1 MSRAHS
7 TLSTQP
13 EVSVAAALGF
23 YGSRLVLPIAL
34 LLPPVRQWALDAR
47 LLWPYLGALAFSF
60 AFLLVP
66 VVRSFALWR
75 GVLDHP
81 DLRKVH
87 AVATPLLGGAAVYAA
102 FAVTVLYNFEFSRDL
117 KGVAVGA
124 TLVVLVGILDD
135 MFTLR
140 ASVKLAGQI
149 LGVLAAMGYG
159 VTLRIVP
166 VAWPGAAWL
175 NLLLTVLWFLAVTN
189 AIQFLDGMD
198 GLAAGLGVIASFFV
212 TITALQTSQRYLM
225 FLSAALLGAC
235 LGFLPYN
242 FRFRAPAQVF
252 LGDAGASFIGF
263 TLAGLAV
270 MGEWARDN
278 PLIALCTPILILG
291 VPLFDITF
299 VAVNRVVEGKVR
311 SFHEWLAYVG
321 RDHIHHR
328 FEALGLTKTESVL
341 LIFFISFTLGL
352 SAILLKD
359 ATPYEVSLLLLQA
372 VFILS
377 IVAVLESVGR
387 RGGGSQ

>member
-1 MSRAHS
+1 
-7 TLSTQP
+7 
-13 EVSVAAALGF
+13 
-23 YGSRLVLPIAL
+23 
-34 LLPPVRQWALDAR
+34 
-47 LLWPYLGALAFSF
+47 
-60 AFLLVP
+60 
-66 VVRSFALWR
+66 
-75 GVLDHP
+75 
-81 DLRKVH
+81 
-87 AVATPLLGGAAVYAA
+87 
-102 FAVTVLYNFEFSRDL
+102 
-117 KGVAVGA
+117 VGA

-166 VAWPGAAWL
+166 VAWPGAVWL

>member
-1 MSRAHS
+1 MNRVDS
-7 TLSTQP
+7 TLSSQRELSTA
-13 EVSVAAALGF
+13 SGLGF
-23 YGSRLVLPIAL
+23 YVSLVLPIIL
-34 LLPPVRQWALDAR
+34 LLPPVRRWAIEAR
-47 LLWPYLGALAFSF
+47 LLWPYLGTLAFSL
-60 AFLLVP
+60 AFVFVP
-66 VVRSFALWR
+66 LVRSFALWR

-81 DLRKVH
+81 DPRKVH
-87 AVATPLLGGAAVYAA
+87 AAPTPLLGGAAVYAA
-102 FAVTVLYNFEFSRDL
+102 FALTVLHNFDFSREL

-124 TLVVLVGILDD
+124 TVVVIVGILDD
-135 MFTLR
+135 MFGLP
-140 ASVKLAGQI
+140 ASVKLAGQVV
-149 LGVLAAMGYG
+149 GALAALGYG
-159 VTLRIVP
+159 VTLGIVP
-166 VAWPGAAWL
+166 STWPAATWL
-175 NLLLTVLWFLAVTN
+175 NLLLTVLWLITVTN

-198 GLAAGLGVIASFFV
+198 GLATGLGAIASFFITV
-212 TITALQTSQRYLM
+212 TALQTSQPYLM

-242 FRFRAPAQVF
+242 FRPRAAAQVF
-252 LGDAGASFIGF
+252 LGDSGASFIGF

-291 VPLFDITF
+291 VPLFDLTF
-299 VAVNRVVEGKVR
+299 VAVNRVVAGKVH
-311 SFHEWLAYVG
+311 SIHEWLAYVG

-359 ATPYEVSLLLLQA
+359 ATPYEATLLLLQA

-387 RGGGSQ
+387 RGG

>member
-1 MSRAHS
+1 MNRADS
-7 TLSTQP
+7 TLSSQRELSTA
-13 EVSVAAALGF
+13 SGLGF
-23 YGSRLVLPIAL
+23 YVSRVVLPIIL
-34 LLPPVRQWALDAR
+34 LLPPVRRWAVEAR
-47 LLWPYLGALAFSF
+47 LLWPYLGTLAFSL
-60 AFLLVP
+60 AFLFVP
-66 VVRSFALWR
+66 LVRSFALWR

-81 DLRKVH
+81 DPRKVH
-87 AVATPLLGGAAVYAA
+87 AVPTPLLGGAAVYAA
-102 FAVTVLYNFEFSRDL
+102 FALTVLHNFDFSREL

-124 TLVVLVGILDD
+124 TVVVIVGILDD
-135 MFTLR
+135 MFGLP
-140 ASVKLAGQI
+140 ASVKLAGQVV
-149 LGVLAAMGYG
+149 GALAALSYG
-159 VTLRIVP
+159 VTLGIVP
-166 VAWPGAAWL
+166 STWPAATWL
-175 NLLLTVLWFLAVTN
+175 NLLLTVLWLITVTN

-198 GLAAGLGVIASFFV
+198 GLATGLGAIASFFITV
-212 TITALQTSQRYLM
+212 TALQTSQPYLM

-242 FRFRAPAQVF
+242 FRPRAAAQVF
-252 LGDAGASFIGF
+252 LGDVGASFIGF

-278 PLIALCTPILILG
+278 PLIAFCTPVLILG
-291 VPLFDITF
+291 VPLFDLTF
-299 VAVNRVVEGKVR
+299 VAVNRVVTGKVH
-311 SFHEWLAYVG
+311 SIHEWLAYVG

-359 ATPYEVSLLLLQA
+359 ATPNEASLLLLQA

-387 RGGGSQ
+387 RGG

>member
-1 MSRAHS
+1 MNRVDS
-7 TLSTQP
+7 TLSSQRELSTA
-13 EVSVAAALGF
+13 SGLGF
-23 YGSRLVLPIAL
+23 YVSRVVLPIIL
-34 LLPPVRQWALDAR
+34 LLPPVRRWAVEAR
-47 LLWPYLGALAFSF
+47 LLWPYLGTLAFSL
-60 AFLLVP
+60 AFLFVP
-66 VVRSFALWR
+66 LVRSFALWR

-81 DLRKVH
+81 DPRKVH
-87 AVATPLLGGAAVYAA
+87 AAPTPLLGGAAVYAA
-102 FAVTVLYNFEFSRDL
+102 FALTVLHNFDFSREL

-124 TLVVLVGILDD
+124 TVVVIVGILDD
-135 MFTLR
+135 MFGLP
-140 ASVKLAGQI
+140 ASVKLAGQVV
-149 LGVLAAMGYG
+149 GALAALSYG
-159 VTLRIVP
+159 VTLGIVP
-166 VAWPGAAWL
+166 STWPAATWL
-175 NLLLTVLWFLAVTN
+175 NLLLTVLWLITVTN

-198 GLAAGLGVIASFFV
+198 GLATGLGAIASFFITV
-212 TITALQTSQRYLM
+212 TALQTSQPYLM

-242 FRFRAPAQVF
+242 FRPRAAAQVF

-291 VPLFDITF
+291 VPLFDLTF
-299 VAVNRVVEGKVR
+299 VAVNRVVAGKVH
-311 SFHEWLAYVG
+311 SIHEWLAYVG

-359 ATPYEVSLLLLQA
+359 ATQYEATLLLLQA

-387 RGGGSQ
+387 RGG

>member
-1 MSRAHS
+1 MNRVDS
-7 TLSTQP
+7 TLSSQRELST
-13 EVSVAAALGF
+13 AWGLGF
-23 YGSRLVLPIAL
+23 YVSLVLPIIL
-34 LLPPVRQWALDAR
+34 LLPPVRRWAIEAR
-47 LLWPYLGALAFSF
+47 LLWPYLGTLAFSL
-60 AFLLVP
+60 AFVFVP
-66 VVRSFALWR
+66 LVRSFALWR

-81 DLRKVH
+81 DPRKVH
-87 AVATPLLGGAAVYAA
+87 AAPTPLLGGAAVYAA
-102 FAVTVLYNFEFSRDL
+102 FALTVLHNFDFSREL

-124 TLVVLVGILDD
+124 TVVVIVGILDD
-135 MFTLR
+135 MFGLP
-140 ASVKLAGQI
+140 ASVKLAGQVV
-149 LGVLAAMGYG
+149 GALAALGYG
-159 VTLRIVP
+159 VTLGIVP
-166 VAWPGAAWL
+166 STWPAATWL
-175 NLLLTVLWFLAVTN
+175 NLLLTVLWLITVTN

-198 GLAAGLGVIASFFV
+198 GLATGLGAIASFFITV
-212 TITALQTSQRYLM
+212 TALQTSQPYLM

-242 FRFRAPAQVF
+242 FRPRAAAQVF

-291 VPLFDITF
+291 VPLFDLTF
-299 VAVNRVVEGKVR
+299 VAVNRVVAGKVH
-311 SFHEWLAYVG
+311 SIHEWLAYVG

-359 ATPYEVSLLLLQA
+359 ATQYEATLLLLQA

-387 RGGGSQ
+387 RGG